1 MKLLAIFRFELAY
14 QVRRAWPWLIFAV
27 VFVLSFMMARD
38 QSLADAMYQDFFAN
52 SPFAVA
58 KTTVIGGLVWLL
70 AAAVVAGEAGARDVA
85 TGMYALIYT
94 SPVSK
99 GEYLG
104 GRFLA
109 AFVLNTCIL
118 LAVQA
123 GTLVAVYAPGVD
135 PQVIGPFRPAAFLTA
150 YAYVALPNAFA
161 ATAIQFLLAVRSGRA
176 MTAYPGSVF
185 LVFMGFFVATL
196 LNYFVRRGLGTLLDP
211 IGIYFIVEELA
222 RLWTT
227 AEKSTRLLELQG
239 TFLMNRLIWVAVG
252 LGALAFTYA
261 RFQFAHRAEGSW
273 WSRLTRR
280 KAHAPTPADIVVTAS
295 ASISVP
301 QVWRSFGLALHTR
314 RTLAIAW
321 ISFRA
326 IAKSWAGRALLVG
339 IPILTML
346 VVIAQMDSLGTPLVP
361 TTVRVLREM
370 TGGLSAGIAS
380 EPSRWVIIPLLIVFF
395 AGELVWRE
403 RDAGLGEITDTM
415 PVPAWV
421 LFLGKYFGLALVLV
435 VFLGVQM
442 AAGMLAQTMLGYHA
456 FAIGLYLE
464 VLFGLQLPEYLL
476 FAMLALVVHVVVD
489 QKYVGYLVAI
499 LAYAFI
505 AVLAAMLGIEHHLLV
520 YGSSPAW
527 SYTDMRGFGVTLGP
541 WVWFKLYWAAWAV
554 LLAVAAPLLLVRGNE
569 RGLSVRLAE
578 ARRRVTRATVTM
590 TAIGLVL
597 IVSLG
602 GFIFYNTN
610 VLNRYASSAEVAE
623 RRAEYERR
631 YGRYENVPQPRVT
644 GANVRVEIYPGR
656 RAVDITGS
664 YRLVNRSA
672 QAIDSIHV
680 ATSTSAETRAMT
692 FSRAATLALGD
703 EAHGHRIY
711 ALARPLQPGDSVRL
725 DFDVRVA
732 RRGFSN
738 RGADPAVQRNG
749 SYFTNEAWFPAVGYQ
764 RMRGLL
770 GPAERREHGL
780 PPRPVLASLSSEQ
793 EGNDAAVRGGE
804 GIAFDAVV
812 GTDEGQVAVAP
823 GALRRTWTEGGR
835 RYFHYSTDAP
845 IADEWGFFSADYAVR
860 EEHADGVAI
869 RIFHD
874 PSHTVHLE
882 GMISSTRASLDY
894 YRAQLGAYPYHHLTI
909 VERPGSTGMGM
920 HAEPSMIYYSEG
932 VAFWSSRT
940 GQRSFDFPYAVMG
953 HEMAHQWALPYAMV
967 EGLPFLAEGLAWYF
981 GMNMVRES
989 RGDWQFRRL
998 MQFMRLPY
1006 PHAPIR
1012 RGEPLLRALDPYQ
1025 AYRKG
1030 PFAMYALSEYVGQ
1043 DRVNGVLRR
1052 LFQKHNSPGAS
1063 QATTLDLYRELQA
1076 VTPDSLKP
1084 LLHDLFEVNTFWD
1097 LKVERVVAEQQ
1108 ADGTW
1113 QVTLEVRARK
1123 TAYDTAGVETDVPMD
1138 DWVEIGVF
1146 GEGERGDELGR
1157 PLHLEKH
1164 RIRSGEQTITI
1175 TVSGRPVLTGIDPF
1189 HVLDWDEGEDDDNI
1203 ERVNPPA
1210 PHRLRDAP
1218 DSARVA
1224 RRTGRSVSS
1233 RTS

>member
-1 MKLLAIFRFELAY
+1 MKFWGIFRFELGY

-38 QSLADAMYQDFFAN
+38 QSLADALYQDFFAN

-70 AAAVVAGEAGARDVA
+70 AAAVVAGDAGARDVA
-85 TGMYALIYT
+85 TGMYPLVYT
-94 SPVSK
+94 SPVTK
-99 GEYLG
+99 GAYLG

-109 AFVLNTCIL
+109 AFVLNAGLL

-150 YAYVALPNAFA
+150 YAYIALPSAFA

-176 MTAYPGSVF
+176 MTAYAGSVF
-185 LVFMGFFVATL
+185 LVFIGFFVAGV

-211 IGIYFIVEELA
+211 IGIHLVVDDMA

-239 TFLMNRLIWVAVG
+239 TFLANRLIWVGVA

-261 RFQFAHRAEGSW
+261 RFRFAHRAEGS
-273 WSRLTRR
+273 
-280 KAHAPTPADIVVTAS
+280 KARAVTSTDSVVGVGAS
-295 ASISVP
+295 PSVP
-301 QVWRSFGLALHTR
+301 HVSRSFGLALHTR
-314 RTLAIAW
+314 CTLATAW
-321 ISFRA
+321 VSFRA

-339 IPILTML
+339 IPLLTIL
-346 VVIAQMDSLGTPLVP
+346 VVIAQMNLLGTPLVP
-361 TTVRVLREM
+361 TTVRVLREL

-403 RDAGLGEITDTM
+403 RDAGVAELTDAM
-415 PVPAWV
+415 PVLEWV
-421 LFLGKYFGLALVLV
+421 SVLGKYLGLALILV
-435 VFLGVQM
+435 VFLGIQM
-442 AAGMLAQTMLGYHA
+442 AAGMLAQTILGYHD
-456 FAIGLYLE
+456 FAIGLYVK

-489 QKYVGYLVAI
+489 QKYVGHVVAI
-499 LAYAFI
+499 LAYTFI
-505 AVLAAMLGIEHHLLV
+505 AALAVMLGIEHHLLV

-527 SYTDMRGFGVTLGP
+527 SYTDMRGFGLTVGP
-541 WVWFKLYWAAWAV
+541 WIWFKLYWAAWA
-554 LLAVAAPLLLVRGNE
+554 LLLVVAGRLLLVRGKEHNVA
-569 RGLSVRLAE
+569 VRLRE
-578 ARRRVTRATVTM
+578 ARHRFTRATKA
-590 TAIGLVL
+590 TATVAIAL
-597 IVSLG
+597 IVSFAS
-602 GFIFYNTN
+602 FIFYNTN
-610 VLNRYASSAEVAE
+610 ILNQYASRAQVAE

-631 YGRYENVPQPRVT
+631 YGWYENVPQPRVT
-644 GANVRVEIYPGR
+644 GANLRVEIYPGR

-680 ATSTSAETRAMT
+680 ATPLSAETRALS
-692 FSRAATLALGD
+692 FSKTATLVLSDA
-703 EAHGHRIY
+703 EHGHRIY
-711 ALARPLQPGDSVRL
+711 TLARPLQPGDSVRL
-725 DFDVRVA
+725 EFDVHVA

-738 RGADPAVQRNG
+738 RGADPAVQQSG

-780 PPRPVLASLSSEQ
+780 PARPLLASLSPDQ

-804 GIAFDAVV
+804 GIAFDAVM
-812 GTDEGQVAVAP
+812 GTDAGQVAVAP

-845 IADEWGFFSADYAVR
+845 IADQWGFFSADYAVR
-860 EEHADGVAI
+860 EEQAHGVAI

-874 PSHTVHLE
+874 AHHSAHLE
-882 GMISSTRASLDY
+882 GMIRSTRASLDY
-894 YRAQLGAYPYHHLTI
+894 YGAQFGAYPYHHLTL
-909 VERPGSTGMGM
+909 VEHPGATGVGM
-920 HAEPSMIYYSEG
+920 HAEPSLIYYGEG
-932 VAFWSSRT
+932 VASWTSRT
-940 GQRSFDFPYAVMG
+940 GQRSFDVPYAVMG
-953 HEMAHQWALPYAMV
+953 HEMAHQWTLPSATV

-981 GMNMVRES
+981 AMNMVKES

-1012 RGEPLLRALDPYQ
+1012 RGEPLLRAMDPYQ

-1030 PFAMYALSEYVGQ
+1030 PFAMYAMSEYVGW
-1043 DRVNGVLRR
+1043 DRVNGALRR
-1052 LFQKHNSPGAS
+1052 LFQKHNAKGAS

-1097 LKVERVVAEQQ
+1097 LKVERVAAEQQ
-1108 ADGTW
+1108 TDSTW
-1113 QVTLEVRARK
+1113 QVTLDVRSRK
-1123 TAYDTAGVETDVPMD
+1123 TAYDSAGVERDVPMD

-1146 GEGERGDELGR
+1146 AEGEPGDQLGR

-1164 RIRSGEQTITI
+1164 RIRSRNQTITL
-1175 TVSGRPVLTGIDPF
+1175 TVRGRPVLVGIDPF
-1189 HVLDWDEGEDDDNI
+1189 HLLDWEEGEEDDNV
-1203 ERVNPPA
+1203 ERVKIGALMVDTRETELVVEIEAHLSLPMVKRA
-1210 PHRLRDAP
+1210 
-1218 DSARVA
+1218 
-1224 RRTGRSVSS
+1224 
-1233 RTS
+1233 